1 MDQRGKGCA
10 IMLAFTFVAWFII
23 VAVVYESCGIVL

>member
-1 MDQRGKGCA
+1 MDGRGKGCA

-23 VAVVYESCGIVL
+23 VAVVYQSCHVVL